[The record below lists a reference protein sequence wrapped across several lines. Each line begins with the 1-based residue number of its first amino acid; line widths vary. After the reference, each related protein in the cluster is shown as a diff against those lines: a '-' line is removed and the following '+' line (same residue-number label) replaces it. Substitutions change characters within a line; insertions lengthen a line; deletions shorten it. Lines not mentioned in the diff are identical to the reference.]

1 MLMSSCVR
9 YHSLLSYDATSPFP
23 MQPQTIA
30 NFQPILIQS
39 NDILHID
46 INGPDPIALSPFSNN
61 QANMGGAGG
70 GINNAQNLLLNGY
83 LVDSRGEIELP
94 TLGKVKLTGLG
105 LEGAKEKIEQLL
117 DPYFEEIPLV
127 TVRLLNFRINV
138 NGEVGRPGIFNIDN
152 QSVTLLEALSLAGD
166 LTDYSERDSI
176 LIIREADGQRRFGYV
191 NLNSA
196 EIFNSPYF
204 YLQQNDVVYVR
215 PAKRKLAL
223 VRDPATRIFTWISA
237 ITGIAAFV
245 ITLTRL

>member
-1 MLMSSCVR
+1 
-9 YHSLLSYDATSPFP
+9 
-23 MQPQTIA
+23 
-30 NFQPILIQS
+30 
-39 NDILHID
+39 
-46 INGPDPIALSPFSNN
+46 
-61 QANMGGAGG
+61 MGGAGG